1 MEPHHHLRPLPSTT
15 AGLRSTFDRLPYGC
29 LLFMYRLDNV
39 NDDRRE
45 QPVRR
50 HCYCPL
56 RIHTPYRFRM
66 VSSGVEMKTLPVKH
80 KAQTLRTPT
89 AHAARSRP
97 SQRGCGGPRGE
108 GAYSSRVPVSTRSIS
123 FTNTPSLH
131 IRYYNNRL
139 SIKSANA
146 KLFSVL
152 SPIGSVIKSRS
163 PDCASRSGRS
173 ERRSRRDRGHRPRPS
188 ARHGPRLRAAVREDA
203 PVGRGC

>member
-1 MEPHHHLRPLPSTT
+1 M
-15 AGLRSTFDRLPYGC
+15 
-29 LLFMYRLDNV
+29 NV
-39 NDDRRE
+39 NTTDATTGATALLLPA
-45 QPVRR
+45 QNT
-50 HCYCPL
+50 H
-56 RIHTPYRFRM
+56 
-66 VSSGVEMKTLPVKH
+66 TLPVSYGV
-80 KAQTLRTPT
+80 L
-89 AHAARSRP
+89 
-97 SQRGCGGPRGE
+97 GCRNENFACETQSADSPDPHGPRPRRAATPERG
-108 GAYSSRVPVSTRSIS
+108 GRAHLSAAAGDPGGRGRIPPASRCPHDPFHSPTRRH
-123 FTNTPSLH
+123 TPSLH